1 MFCRKCGKKLLD
13 DSMFCQYCG
22 TRIDMSTG
30 KHKANFVPGKNYRC
44 WRDFLKSNKLESD
57 DQLFYEGEFQAASD
71 LGVVFVKSQYIT
83 FEDGTMV
90 GFKPLTEH
98 IDKEGFKW
106 FDLGFYQVNPD
117 KTITD
122 LGLTIP
128 GDIMEFS
135 VQDGIA
141 YIKWYNPDD
150 NKVRETKRELYL
162 D

>member
-1 MFCRKCGKKLLD
+1 
-13 DSMFCQYCG
+13 
-22 TRIDMSTG
+22 
-30 KHKANFVPGKNYRC
+30 
-44 WRDFLKSNKLESD
+44 
-57 DQLFYEGEFQAASD
+57 
-71 LGVVFVKSQYIT
+71 
-83 FEDGTMV
+83 MV

-98 IDKEGFKW
+98 IDKEGFNW

-128 GDIMEFS
+128 GNIMEFS